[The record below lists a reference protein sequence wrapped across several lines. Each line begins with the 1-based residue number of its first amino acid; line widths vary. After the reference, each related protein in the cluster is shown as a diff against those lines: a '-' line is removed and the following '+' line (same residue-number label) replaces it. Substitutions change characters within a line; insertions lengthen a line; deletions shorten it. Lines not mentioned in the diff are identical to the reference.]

1 MTFYGVLV
9 VSFCDQHNCVHCNAQ
24 PWIATFSRQ
33 HVEQDY
39 LQHIQIC
46 VQLNWVWHSM
56 CAAAKKH
63 NWAEFRIATF
73 RAQRQLGLRLLLLLC
88 GLLPDIQR
96 SPVAACSSPLLK
108 TAQKVDTSV
117 ALQRLYTK
125 VTCIVWTS
133 TSTHPLSAK
142 AVAIER
148 EIWLISIFTIQS
160 NTNLYLNFLL
170 YKICNL
176 PPHHIFSQ
184 DCEHWFDLI

>member
-1 MTFYGVLV
+1 MKSSKTVRSTMFEGYV
-9 VSFCDQHNCVHCNAQ
+9 
-24 PWIATFSRQ
+24 
-33 HVEQDY
+33 
-39 LQHIQIC
+39 QIC
-46 VQLNWVWHSM
+46 GQQDVYNIQYVQQKLSSELPLFVLACS
-56 CAAAKKH
+56 
-63 NWAEFRIATF
+63 R
-73 RAQRQLGLRLLLLLC
+73 LLC

-160 NTNLYLNFLL
+160 NTNVYLNFLL